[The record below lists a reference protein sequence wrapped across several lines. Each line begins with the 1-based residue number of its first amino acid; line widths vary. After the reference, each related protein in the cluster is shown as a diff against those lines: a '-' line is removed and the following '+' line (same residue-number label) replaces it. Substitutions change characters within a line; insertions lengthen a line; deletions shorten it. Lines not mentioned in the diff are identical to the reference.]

1 MLINIFPINANTFCD
16 AEQVLISRSIC
27 SIVYISNL
35 WYNEDKIMH
44 EQALSKFKKISNERR
59 FNGVKSRLI
68 KVDMCQIFS
77 ESNQVHE
84 M

>member
-1 MLINIFPINANTFCD
+1 
-16 AEQVLISRSIC
+16 
-27 SIVYISNL
+27 
-35 WYNEDKIMH
+35 MH

-84 M
+84 MWSCNVIFEILWIALTAGQV